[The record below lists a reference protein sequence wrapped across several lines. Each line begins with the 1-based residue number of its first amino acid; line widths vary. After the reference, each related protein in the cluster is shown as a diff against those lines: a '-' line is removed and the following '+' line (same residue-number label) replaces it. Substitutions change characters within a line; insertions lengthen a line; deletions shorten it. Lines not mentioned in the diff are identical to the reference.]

1 MELKNQNVLKTLLE
15 RKEELEKMLQEYN
28 VQMQNTSNTLLKVTG
43 AIEILQQIEESKEEG
58 VDKIEEETELLNDE

>member
-1 MELKNQNVLKTLLE
+1 MELKNANVLKTLLE

-43 AIEILQQIEESKEEG
+43 AIEILQQIEESKEES
-58 VDKIEEETELLNDE
+58 VDEVEEESESSNDE

>member
-1 MELKNQNVLKTLLE
+1 MELKNANVLKTLLE

-58 VDKIEEETELLNDE
+58 ADAIEEESESLDDE

>member
-1 MELKNQNVLKTLLE
+1 MELKNANVLKTLLE

-58 VDKIEEETELLNDE
+58 VDAIEEESESLDDE